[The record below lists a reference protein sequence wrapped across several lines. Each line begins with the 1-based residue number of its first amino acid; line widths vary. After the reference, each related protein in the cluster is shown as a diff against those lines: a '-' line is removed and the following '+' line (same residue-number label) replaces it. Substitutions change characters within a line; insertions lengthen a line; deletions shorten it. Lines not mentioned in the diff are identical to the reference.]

1 MKTMR
6 IKEEP
11 KLNFEDV
18 LLQPKRSTLS
28 SRRDVEMTRKFT
40 FKNAGKILDFCPIFA
55 SNMDGVGTFEMA
67 KALQEHKMMTVITK
81 TTTPEEWRA
90 AAGTGL
96 RMQSVSVCTGTNV
109 MFDPD
114 APDYA
119 NMKEILKSF
128 PDVKMITVDVA
139 NAYHEN
145 FVDFIKKIRNEFPD
159 KVIVAGNVV
168 TPEMVEE
175 LIINGADIVKIGIGP
190 GSVCTTRTMTG
201 VGVPQFS
208 AIVECADAANGVDG
222 HIMADGGCV
231 HPGDIAKAFGG
242 GAHMVMIGGMLA
254 GHKEGGG
261 KLITRHT
268 ATGGAH
274 KLDNGTYV
282 PHFEEQQFVEFYGMS
297 SDRAR
302 EVHGKRKDGYR
313 GNEGRLIQM
322 PYRGSVSNTLEDILG
337 GVRSACTYIG
347 ARRLKDMPK
356 CASFVKTNNV
366 INKVY
371 ERYTK

>member
-1 MKTMR
+1 MR
-6 IKEEP
+6 INFEK

-18 LLQPKRSTLS
+18 LLEPKRSTLS
-28 SRRDVEMTRKFT
+28 SRKDVDMTRKFT
-40 FKNAGKILDFCPIFA
+40 FRNSGKVVQCLPIFA
-55 SNMDGVGTFEMA
+55 SYMDGVGTFSMAREMQ
-67 KALQEHKMMTVITK
+67 KHKMMTVITK
-81 TTTPEEWRA
+81 STTLEQWRA
-90 AAGTGL
+90 AAGSGV

-109 MFDPD
+109 MWDPD
-114 APDYA
+114 APDYK
-119 NMKEILKSF
+119 NMQEVLKMF
-128 PDVKMITVDVA
+128 PDVKMITIDVA
-139 NAYHEN
+139 NAYHQN
-145 FVDFIKKIRNEFPD
+145 FVNFIAKVRDEYPD
-159 KVIVAGNVV
+159 KIIIAGNVV

-175 LIINGADIVKIGIGP
+175 LIINGADVVKIGIGP

-208 AIVECADAANGVDG
+208 AIMECSDAANGVDG

-254 GHKEGGG
+254 GHDESEQKIE
-261 KLITRHT
+261 
-268 ATGGAH
+268 
-274 KLDNGTYV
+274 NGM
-282 PHFEEQQFVEFYGMS
+282 VEFYGMS

-302 EVHGKRKDGYR
+302 EIHGKRKDGYR
-313 GNEGRLIQM
+313 GNEGRLISL
-322 PYRGSVSNTLEDILG
+322 PHRGPVAPTLEDILG

-356 CASFVKTNNV
+356 CASFVTTNNV
-366 INKVY
+366 INRVY